1 MKLLMEKR
9 PAHVGFNL
17 NRWLSHTCAFL
28 LLALITLA
36 FSGCAGDDDTSG
48 AEGAANKSATSNA
61 SIDPKSLVDVQS
73 ETLFALDDLGGQA
86 PKPNAPLAVNPQQ
99 TPTIT
104 LSGWAVDQRVKG
116 KAGGVIINIDGKTDM
131 VANYGTPRPDV
142 AANFKNPEYANT
154 GFRATIDAST
164 LDKGRHT
171 LTMRV
176 ITADQKGYYEQKQKY
191 EINIQ

>member
-1 MKLLMEKR
+1 MKLLTEQR
-9 PAHVGFNL
+9 SNAGFNL
-17 NRWLSHTCAFL
+17 NRWLSHACAFF

-36 FSGCAGDDDTSG
+36 FSGCAGDDDASG
-48 AEGAANKSATSNA
+48 GGGAANKSAASNA
-61 SIDPKSLVDVQS
+61 NIDPKSLVDVQS
-73 ETLFALDDLGGQA
+73 ETLFALDEIGGQA
-86 PKPNAPLAVNPQQ
+86 PKQNAPLAINSQQ

-104 LSGWAVDQRVKG
+104 FSGWAVDQRVKG

-154 GFRATIDAST
+154 GFRTAIDTST